1 MPEDAALPQAL
12 DVHAE
17 TSRGVSVSA
26 CVDVNVFSFTVLLF
40 YSEKHDSVLTERVKM
55 FHMRTFP
62 LQA

>member
-40 YSEKHDSVLTERVKM
+40 YSEKHDTV
-55 FHMRTFP
+55 F
-62 LQA
+62 